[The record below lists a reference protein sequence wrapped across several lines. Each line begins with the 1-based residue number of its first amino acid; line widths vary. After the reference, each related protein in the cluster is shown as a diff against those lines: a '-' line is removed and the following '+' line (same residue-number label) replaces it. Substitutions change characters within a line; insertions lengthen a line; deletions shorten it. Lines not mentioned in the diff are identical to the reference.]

1 MNQSLGL
8 TEYYQRF
15 ISLHCKLV
23 HNHEFNMDDFRKR
36 LLYKASHRGMKEAD
50 RLIGDFALARIGILS
65 ESQLTSFDLLLDESD
80 NDLLKWIMERKEVP
94 EWVDSNLITE
104 IINFNKEQ

>member
-1 MNQSLGL
+1 MGL
-8 TEYYQRF
+8 TEYYQSF

-23 HNHEFNMDDFRKR
+23 HDNEVNMDDFRKR
-36 LLYKASHRGMKEAD
+36 LLYKATHRGMKEAD

-80 NDLLKWIMERKEVP
+80 NDLLKWIMEREEVP

>member
-1 MNQSLGL
+1 MNQ
-8 TEYYQRF
+8 
-15 ISLHCKLV
+15 
-23 HNHEFNMDDFRKR
+23 FRKR
-36 LLYKASHRGMKEAD
+36 LLYKATHRGMKEAD

-80 NDLLKWIMERKEVP
+80 NDLLKWIMEREEVP

-104 IINFNKEQ
+104 IINFNKER

>member
-1 MNQSLGL
+1 
-8 TEYYQRF
+8 
-15 ISLHCKLV
+15 
-23 HNHEFNMDDFRKR
+23 MDNFRKR

-80 NDLLKWIMERKEVP
+80 NDLLKWIMERKEIP
-94 EWVDSNLITE
+94 ESVDSNLITE
-104 IINFNKEQ
+104 IIKFNKE

>member
-1 MNQSLGL
+1 
-8 TEYYQRF
+8 
-15 ISLHCKLV
+15 
-23 HNHEFNMDDFRKR
+23 MDNFRKR

-50 RLIGDFALARIGILS
+50 RLIGDFALARIGALS

-80 NDLLKWIMERKEVP
+80 NDLLKWVMERDEVP

>member
-1 MNQSLGL
+1 
-8 TEYYQRF
+8 
-15 ISLHCKLV
+15 
-23 HNHEFNMDDFRKR
+23 MDDFRKR

-80 NDLLKWIMERKEVP
+80 NDLLKWIMEREDVP

-104 IINFNKEQ
+104 IINYKNKQ